1 MTHAPGSGVV
11 VALFRCPGH
20 REPMEP
26 LPPVYAETDRGFP
39 GDSHARPGSSRQI
52 LLMDVET
59 LEALGLSPGAVR
71 ENITLQGIPLTD
83 LRLGDGLQVGEAVLE
98 ITRPCTP
105 CGRMDEIRPGL
116 QKALRGRRGMLAR
129 VLQGG
134 WIRRGDP
141 VRWR

>member
-1 MTHAPGSGVV
+1 
-11 VALFRCPGH
+11 
-20 REPMEP
+20 MEP
-26 LPPVYAETDRGFP
+26 LPLIYAETDRGFP
-39 GDSHARPGSSRQI
+39 GDSHARPGSPRQI

-83 LRLGDGLQVGEAVLE
+83 LRPGDRLQVGEAVLE

-116 QKALRGRRGMLAR
+116 QKALRGQRGMLAR

-134 WIRRGDP
+134 WIRRGDA
-141 VRWR
+141 VRRR